1 MKSKFQQLLI
11 MKADTAEKSILNKLY
26 AFILD
31 LLFPIY
37 CIGCSAEGEWI
48 CSECF
53 EKIELLKKQ
62 ACPICGVESKTGAR
76 CFNCRAK
83 TELDGVIAATA
94 YFVKDR
100 KESLAK
106 KAIHFFKYRFVKDL
120 AGPLAAIISRQI
132 KNRQVVKIEKTFIFG
147 PDMNN
152 KLIVPVPLHPKRFR
166 WRGFNQAELL
176 AEDIAKY
183 FDLPLE
189 KSALARQKNNIPQVE
204 VRDRRERME
213 NIKDAFVCIGAEKI
227 KGKIVI
233 LVDDVAT
240 TSATLGECAKALK
253 KSGAKEVW
261 GVVVARG
268 G

>member
-1 MKSKFQQLLI
+1 MVSRLKTMGNADILKKSYI
-11 MKADTAEKSILNKLY
+11 
-26 AFILD
+26 FILD
-31 LLFPIY
+31 LLFPVY
-37 CIGCSAEGEWI
+37 CLGCSAEGKWI
-48 CSECF
+48 CGNCL
-53 EKIELLKKQ
+53 EKIEFLKKQ

-94 YFVKDR
+94 YFGKER

-106 KAIHFFKYRFVKDL
+106 KAIHIFKYQFVKDL
-120 AGPLAAIISRQI
+120 AGPLAAIIGRQI

-176 AEDIAKY
+176 AENLAKY
-183 FDLPLE
+183 FKLPLE
-189 KSALARQKNNIPQVE
+189 KTALARQKNNIPQAE

-213 NIKDAFVCIGAEKI
+213 NIKDAFICVDGAKV
-227 KGKIVI
+227 KDKIVI

-253 KSGAKEVW
+253 NSGAKEVW
-261 GVVVARG
+261 GVVAARG